1 MQNAVGFDHGSSSA
15 AAVSPHWK
23 VCTADWIKFRARS
36 TRTGICGAALR
47 RLTIRAR
54 RRLVPANIAAGRG
67 AQKTVE
73 DVMPM
78 IARRSFLI
86 GTALAPLVPALARA
100 QGARPASPAWPTRP
114 VTLIIPF
121 PAGGAM
127 DVLGRNVAH
136 ELGDK
141 LGQPLVVDNRVGA
154 AGNIGAMAAAKAAP
168 DGYTILMA
176 GAASL
181 ALNKFMFGNM
191 PYDPD
196 RELTPIVIVSRLPHI
211 FVVNPKVEAK
221 TLKELVAYAKAH
233 PGKLNAGVPGTG
245 TTAHITLEAFMAET
259 GAKMTVVTYRAE
271 PQMLTDLLGG
281 QLDFACT
288 LTTSPGPHVQDGRLR
303 ALAVTSAQRT
313 RQLPEVPTV
322 EQSGFP
328 GFEATAWFAL
338 AAPAGTPADII
349 DKLNAGAN
357 AFIRSEQG
365 QQELDKLDSL
375 PAGGTPAQAKAFI
388 AAEARKWGPIIKA
401 ANIRM

>member
-1 MQNAVGFDHGSSSA
+1 
-15 AAVSPHWK
+15 
-23 VCTADWIKFRARS
+23 
-36 TRTGICGAALR
+36 
-47 RLTIRAR
+47 
-54 RRLVPANIAAGRG
+54 
-67 AQKTVE
+67 
-73 DVMPM
+73 
-78 IARRSFLI
+78 
-86 GTALAPLVPALARA
+86 
-100 QGARPASPAWPTRP
+100 
-114 VTLIIPF
+114 
-121 PAGGAM
+121 
-127 DVLGRNVAH
+127 VAH